1 MLHKK
6 DLICARDLA
15 AFWERG
21 LQMQPRRGARSA
33 TCLSRGWLRIYANSF
48 DSSTSF
54 GDSGGLRTR
63 DALLTDTSSGA
74 RNCHALYTPF
84 FHVPYLAQNSS
95 DLLVNR
101 YIEC

>member
-1 MLHKK
+1 MPEGFKQLAP
-6 DLICARDLA
+6 LIDKMSR
-15 AFWERG
+15 
-21 LQMQPRRGARSA
+21 PRHS
-33 TCLSRGWLRIYANSF
+33 SNSNSGHADGRV

-95 DLLVNR
+95 ELLVNR